1 MKKARDSLLR
11 NGRPTKQTT
20 IPQKTE
26 RIELDAL
33 SNLRQQIF
41 EGHVRMNGLIDKA
54 KNTIDDLNYLLR
66 YAEFCD
72 SQAKVI
78 LQYLCHWI
86 DKEEAIEKQKIRSED

>member
-1 MKKARDSLLR
+1 MKKARDTLLR

-20 IPQKTE
+20 IPAKTE

-33 SNLRQQIF
+33 STLRKQIF
-41 EGHVRMNGLIDKA
+41 TNQSRMNGLIDKA
-54 KNTIDDLNYLLR
+54 KNTLDDLNYLLR

-72 SQAKVI
+72 LQSKII
-78 LQYLCHWI
+78 LQYLTHWI